1 MKLSVSNIAWNQEQ
15 DEEIL
20 SFMSENKIDGLEIAP
35 TRIISKN
42 PYDNIKNAIK
52 IVDDIKKR
60 YNLKISSMQS
70 ILYGINENIFSSK
83 IDREFITNYVKKSI
97 DFASAIKCNNIVF
110 GCPKNRNLNDSSDF
124 DIAIDFFTNISE
136 YAESNNTCIAIEPN
150 PNIYGTN
157 FLNFTHEAIEFCKKI
172 NNKALKINLDFGT
185 IIHNNENINIIYE
198 NINLINHIH
207 ISEPYLNK
215 IEKRKIHLD
224 IIKNIKNIYK
234 NYISIEMKN
243 TNNINDI
250 KNAILY
256 LKEVQYC

>member
-20 SFMSENKIDGLEIAP
+20 SFMFENKIDGLEIAP
-35 TRIISKN
+35 TRIIPKN
-42 PYDNIKNAIK
+42 PYDNIKKAIQ
-52 IVDDIKKR
+52 IVYDIKKK

-70 ILYGINENIFSSK
+70 ILYGINENIFNSK
-83 IDREFITNYVKKSI
+83 IDREVVTNYIKKSV
-97 DFASAIKCNNIVF
+97 DFASAINCNNIVF
-110 GCPKNRNLNDSSDF
+110 GCPKNRNLNDSSDL
-124 DIAIDFFTNISE
+124 DIAIDFFKNISE
-136 YAESNNTCIAIEPN
+136 YAEANNTCIAIEPN
-150 PNIYGTN
+150 PSIYGTN
-157 FLNFTHEAIEFCKKI
+157 FLNFTYEAIEFCKKI

-198 NINLINHIH
+198 NIDLINHIH

-224 IIKNIKNIYK
+224 IIKNIKNIYR